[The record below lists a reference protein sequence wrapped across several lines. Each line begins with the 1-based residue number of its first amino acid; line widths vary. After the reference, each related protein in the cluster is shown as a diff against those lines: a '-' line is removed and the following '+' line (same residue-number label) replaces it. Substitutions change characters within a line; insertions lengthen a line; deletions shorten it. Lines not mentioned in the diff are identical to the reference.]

1 MYEST
6 IVFSEWLST
15 GVIVHFKG
23 GVSVFFPAQFLYDQ
37 RASAKPYIPVRE
49 GTWP

>member
-23 GVSVFFPAQFLYDQ
+23 GVSVFFPKKKKKKK
-37 RASAKPYIPVRE
+37 ASAKPDIPVRE

>member
-23 GVSVFFPAQFLYDQ
+23 GVSVFFPA
-37 RASAKPYIPVRE
+37 SAKPDIPVRE